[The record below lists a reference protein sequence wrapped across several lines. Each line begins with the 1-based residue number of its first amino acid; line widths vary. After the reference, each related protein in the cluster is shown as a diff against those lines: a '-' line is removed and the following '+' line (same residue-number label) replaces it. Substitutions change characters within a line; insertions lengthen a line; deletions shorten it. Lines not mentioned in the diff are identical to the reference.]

1 MDKQLDVL
9 FDRVEKAL
17 GTLVDSIA
25 KYHPSV
31 AQVNDLGLA
40 DIELNRGLEDLQ
52 KHQSNYR
59 RIQDLRAA
67 TASFDGQIKD
77 TLRLLA
83 NTRKELVSTAATVFP
98 ANAPSYDVNYNELLS
113 YARRISKTTMPP
125 AGALNGVSSNGVKAE
140 GNEAVGGGGTETAA
154 TTPAGGTPNGA
165 QSQPA
170 QANGVQQQ
178 DSSAQPQ
185 QSAAVTTTDGG
196 STSATVQL
204 PEDLQAQMNPYTSFS
219 FAPWPSEEQ
228 VRKGALASLAFL
240 ADQGIDPENYDPEAE
255 KLRKERE
262 EEERRAREERERE
275 EREERERRA
284 REEQQAR
291 RAEQERQER
300 ERERVEA
307 LRRGSMVGGTA
318 AGAPPSMSPTVEKQ
332 GQFKF
337 MDDDDDDS
345 DE

>member
-1 MDKQLDVL
+1 MDKQLDTS

-67 TASFDGQIKD
+67 TTSFDAQIKD
-77 TLRLLA
+77 TLKLLA
-83 NTRKELVSTAATVFP
+83 STRKELVGTSATVFP
-98 ANAPSYDVNYNELLS
+98 SDAPNYDINYDELLS

-125 AGALNGVSSNGVKAE
+125 AGALNGITNGIKTE
-140 GNEAVGGGGTETAA
+140 GNEGPLGPETAA

-165 QSQPA
+165 QPPPSL
-170 QANGVQQQ
+170 ANGVQP
-178 DSSAQPQ
+178 DSSVAIA
-185 QSAAVTTTDGG
+185 STDGTTT
-196 STSATVQL
+196 QL
-204 PEDLQAQMNPYTSFS
+204 PEDLQMQLNPYTSFS
-219 FAPWPSEEQ
+219 FAPWPNEEQ
-228 VRKGALASLAFL
+228 IRKGALASLSFL

-255 KLRKERE
+255 KQRKERE
-262 EEERRAREERERE
+262 EEEARMREEKERA

-284 REEQQAR
+284 REEQHRR
-291 RAEQERQER
+291 RAEQDRAIR
-300 ERERVEA
+300 EREQAEA
-307 LRRGSMVGGTA
+307 LRRGSA
-318 AGAPPSMSPTVEKQ
+318 APGAPSVSPTVEKH

-337 MDDDDDDS
+337 MDDDDDDDS

>member
-1 MDKQLDVL
+1 MDKQIDTC

-25 KYHPSV
+25 KYNPSV

-40 DIELNRGLEDLQ
+40 DAELNKGLEDLE

-59 RIQDLRAA
+59 RVQDLRTA
-67 TASFDGQIKD
+67 TASFDAQIKD

-83 NTRKELVSTAATVFP
+83 NTRKELVGTSATVFP
-98 ANAPSYDVNYNELLS
+98 SDAPSYGIDYDELLG

-125 AGALNGVSSNGVKAE
+125 AGALNGVRADGPE
-140 GNEAVGGGGTETAA
+140 GPSGAGTAA

-170 QANGVQQQ
+170 LANGATPQDPPLLLLSSSSQQTI
-178 DSSAQPQ
+178 
-185 QSAAVTTTDGG
+185 AVTAADGSN
-196 STSATVQL
+196 STTVQL
-204 PEDLQAQMNPYTSFS
+204 PEDLQMQLNPYQAFS
-219 FAPWPSEEQ
+219 FVPWPNEEQ
-228 VRKGALASLAFL
+228 VRKGALASLSFL
-240 ADQGIDPENYDPEAE
+240 ADQGIDPENYDPELE
-255 KLRKERE
+255 KQRKEQE
-262 EEERRAREERERE
+262 EEERRAREDRERVERE
-275 EREERERRA
+275 ERDRKA
-284 REEQQAR
+284 REEQMR
-291 RAEQERQER
+291 RAEQERERR
-300 ERERVEA
+300 EREQAEA
-307 LRRGSMVGGTA
+307 LRRGSVAMGGT
-318 AGAPPSMSPTVEKQ
+318 GAPPSMSPTVERQ

>member
-1 MDKQLDVL
+1 MDKQLDTC

-40 DIELNRGLEDLQ
+40 DVELNKGLEVLQ

-67 TASFDGQIKD
+67 TASFDVQIKD

-83 NTRKELVSTAATVFP
+83 NTRKELVSTSATVFP
-98 ANAPSYDVNYNELLS
+98 SDAPNYDINYDELLS

-125 AGALNGVSSNGVKAE
+125 AGAVNGISNGVKAE
-140 GNEAVGGGGTETAA
+140 GNEGPGGTETAA

-165 QSQPA
+165 QPQTPA
-170 QANGVQQQ
+170 LANGVQQ
-178 DSSAQPQ
+178 DSPNQPQ
-185 QSAAVTTTDGG
+185 QSAAITATEGGTTT
-196 STSATVQL
+196 TTATITIQL
-204 PEDLQAQMNPYTSFS
+204 PEDLQAQLNPYTSFS
-219 FAPWPSEEQ
+219 FAPWPNEEQ

-240 ADQGIDPENYDPEAE
+240 ADQGIDPEDYDPEAE
-255 KLRKERE
+255 KQRKEQE
-262 EEERRAREERERE
+262 EEERRAREDRERE
-275 EREERERRA
+275 EREARERRL

-291 RAEQERQER
+291 RAEQERADR

-307 LRRGSMVGGTA
+307 LRRGSA
-318 AGAPPSMSPTVEKQ
+318 AGAGASALPSMSPTVEKQ